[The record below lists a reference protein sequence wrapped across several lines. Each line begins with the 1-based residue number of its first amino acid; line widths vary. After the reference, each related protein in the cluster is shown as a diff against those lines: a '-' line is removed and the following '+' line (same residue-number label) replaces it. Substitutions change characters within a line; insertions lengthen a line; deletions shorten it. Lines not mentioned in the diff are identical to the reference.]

1 MTGLRVSDVM
11 NWPVVTA
18 APGTPFKEL
27 VDLLVANGISAA
39 PVTDGSGRPVG
50 VVSERELLARYDRR
64 AEGPRPGLFASSR
77 RRRGWAR
84 ARGRRAVDVMCT
96 PVRTV
101 RQDEPLADAARWM
114 VEANLRRLFVVDGSG
129 TLTGV
134 LARRDVLAVFLRPD
148 AEIKEMVERRVLRQ
162 ALWADPA
169 RTAVRVD
176 DGVVTL
182 TGIADS
188 PGEVLRA
195 ERLTEV
201 LPGVVGVRNQLRC
214 AGDRHEAGARL

>member
-1 MTGLRVSDVM
+1 MTGLLVSEVM

-18 APGTPFKEL
+18 APDTPFKEL
-27 VDLLVANGISAA
+27 VDLLAANRISAV

-50 VVSERELLARYDRR
+50 VVSEQELLARYDSR
-64 AEGPRPGLFASSR
+64 AEGPPPGFFASPR
-77 RRRGWAR
+77 RRRRWAR
-84 ARGRRAVDVMCT
+84 ARGRRALDVMRT
-96 PVRTV
+96 PVRVV

-129 TLTGV
+129 SLTGV

-148 AEIKEMVERRVLRQ
+148 AEIKEAVERRVLRE

-169 RTAVRVD
+169 TTSVRVD

-182 TGIADS
+182 TGTVDS
-188 PGEVLRA
+188 PGEVQRA
-195 ERLTEV
+195 ELLTEV
-201 LPGVVGVRNQLRC
+201 LPGVVGVRNQLQY
-214 AGDRHEAGARL
+214 AGGRHEAAARR